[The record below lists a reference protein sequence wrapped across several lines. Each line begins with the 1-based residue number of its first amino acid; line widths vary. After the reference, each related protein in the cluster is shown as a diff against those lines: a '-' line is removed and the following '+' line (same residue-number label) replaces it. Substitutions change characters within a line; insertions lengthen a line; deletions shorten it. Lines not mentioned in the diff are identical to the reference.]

1 MLTNKSGLWIV
12 LLFSSVFVKS
22 QTSPGCQNLKQQ
34 LIQPP
39 IYYSAENKRSDT
51 FNVFKYFVN
60 LEIGN
65 SANKF
70 IRGNTQ
76 IKFAPKMNNRT
87 FVFFDLL
94 KMQIDSVKES
104 GNLLTYQ
111 YNDTILKINFLS
123 PKNTNDT
130 ALISVYYHG
139 LPQTDASGWGGFYF
153 DNTGGAQYAYNLGV
167 GFAAK
172 PHNFGRVWHPCF
184 DNFVERARY
193 QFAITSDTARRAYC
207 NGYLLS
213 DVVSGTNRT
222 RTWVMNDEIPTYL
235 ASIALANYRQVN
247 WSVNLLNGPTPINL
261 VAAAAD
267 TTALK
272 NSFVNLPNCV
282 LGFENYYGVHV
293 WNRIGYCLVP
303 FNSGAMEHATNIAY
317 PRAAIGS
324 LQYEAELMAHELAH
338 HWWGDLITCETQE
351 DMWINE
357 GMATYSGHLFKE
369 WQYGYN
375 SYLTGIRAQHDA
387 LLKQLHHKENGF
399 KAISGIPH
407 ALTYGD
413 HVYKKGADVAHTL
426 RSYLGDSLFFG
437 SIKYVMQQKAFQSI
451 NSAELKDLMQTSSGK
466 NLSDFF
472 TNWVFN
478 GGWPHFAIDSV
489 RVIQQSGSNY
499 TVSVGIKQKR
509 YGAPNLYNNVPL
521 EISFFRPNWSR
532 DIRKIN
538 FSGAAQQY
546 TFALNFEPKSTILN
560 YDSKIGDATSADIR
574 TLKTLSAQNLNFGR
588 VRITVTNTGADSSLI
603 RVAHNFVKPDPFK
616 NNPTNAMIS
625 DQRYWKID
633 GILSNG
639 FNAKARF
646 TFDGTK
652 AYLSNN
658 GYLDTLLTRVNGDSI
673 RLYYRKDAG
682 DDWKMVKPYV
692 FNSLTLKSGY
702 VEIDTLKIGEYT
714 FANFGDT
721 TAVGLKEYA
730 RGNNQ
735 LQLYPNPAKKKVELN
750 LSGVNDFYTSID
762 ITDVNGKQ
770 VYQEFVS
777 PSSHKTISCEQFTS
791 GVYMVNVRNGAKLL
805 VSRKLIVQ

>member
-1 MLTNKSGLWIV
+1 MFTNKS
-12 LLFSSVFVKS
+12 VFVFVLTILCVFVNS
-22 QTSPGCQNLKQQ
+22 QNAPGCQNYKQQ
-34 LIQPP
+34 LHQPP
-39 IYYSAENKRSDT
+39 IYYNAENKRSDT
-51 FNVFKYFVN
+51 FNVFKYFIN

-65 SANKF
+65 TTNKF

-76 IKFAPKMNNRT
+76 IKFAPKMNNQSFIR
-87 FVFFDLL
+87 VDLL
-94 KMQIDSVKES
+94 KMQIDSVKEIGS
-104 GNLLTYQ
+104 PLTYQ
-111 YNDTILKINFLS
+111 YNDTVLKVNFLS

-130 ALISVYYHG
+130 SSITVYYHG

-213 DVVSGTNRT
+213 DIVNGTNRT

-235 ASIALANYRQVN
+235 ASVALANYRQVN
-247 WSVNLLNGPTPINL
+247 WSVNAINGITPIHL
-261 VAAAAD
+261 VGVAAD
-267 TTALK
+267 TAALK
-272 NSFVNLPNCV
+272 ASFVNLPNCI
-282 LGFENYYGVHV
+282 LGFENYYGAHQ
-293 WNRIGYCLVP
+293 WNRVGYCLVP

-369 WQYGYN
+369 WQYGYS
-375 SYLTGIRAQHDA
+375 SYLNGVRSQHDA

-399 KAISGIPH
+399 RAISGIPH
-407 ALTYGD
+407 SLTYGD

-426 RSYLGDSLFFG
+426 RSYLGDSLFFS

-451 NSAELKDLMQTSSGK
+451 NSAELRDLMQTSSGK

-472 TNWVFN
+472 TNWVFS
-478 GGWPHFAIDSV
+478 GGWPHFAVDSV
-489 RVIQQSGSNY
+489 RIVQQSGSNY

-521 EISFFRPNWSR
+521 EISFFRSDWSR

-538 FSGAAQQY
+538 FSGASQQY
-546 TFALNFEPKSTILN
+546 MFALNFKPASTILN
-560 YDSKIGDATSADIR
+560 YDSKIGDATSADVR
-574 TLKTLSAQNLNFGR
+574 TLKTVSSQNLNFGR
-588 VRITVTNTGADSSLI
+588 VRLTVTNIGNDSTFI
-603 RVAHNFVKPDPFK
+603 RVAHNFVKPDAFK
-616 NNPTNAMIS
+616 SNPTNALLS
-625 DQRYWKID
+625 DQHYWRVD
-633 GILSNG
+633 GVFSSG

-658 GYLDTLLTRVNGDSI
+658 GYLDTLLTRVNADSI

-682 DDWKMVKPYV
+682 DDWRMIKPYV
-692 FNSLTLKSGY
+692 YNTLTLKSGY
-702 VEIDTLKIGEYT
+702 IEIDTLRIGEYT

-721 TAVGLKEYA
+721 AAVGLREYSK
-730 RGNNQ
+730 GNNH
-735 LQLYPNPAKKKVELN
+735 LLLYPNPARKKVDLKMT
-750 LSGVNDFYTSID
+750 GITDFYNSID
-762 ITDVNGKQ
+762 ITDASGKLMHE
-770 VYQEFVS
+770 EFIV
-777 PSSHKTISCEQFTS
+777 PSAHKTILLEQFAP
-791 GVYMVNVRNGAKLL
+791 GVYLVNVRNGGKLI
-805 VSRKLIVQ
+805 VARKLIVQ